1 MLSCFNSLGKPA
13 AIRYGTGSIAGFF
26 SEDSVTLGDLVVKDQ
41 VSAHLYLFIC
51 MGQCYYV
58 CYGRYIGEGLE
69 KGIGEGLERGID
81 GQERRPGA
89 SAHGRARRVFLSS
102 NSCLLYFSS
111 IDCINRPTGRPCL
124 ARDPYLLKTL
134 NKLTDN
140 LPR

>member
-69 KGIGEGLERGID
+69 RGID
-81 GQERRPGA
+81 GQEHRPGA
-89 SAHGRARRVFLSS
+89 SAHGQARRVFLPS

-111 IDCINRPTGRPCL
+111 IDYINRPTVRPCL
-124 ARDPYLLKTL
+124 ASDPYPLKTLLETL